1 MTLIDYRNENPMV
14 TDDAWTHVAEDAALP
29 TDRPATLSLQ
39 RWKAAREELYGRNLS
54 LGVRLESHER
64 VEEIL
69 PDLPRLALIALDF
82 PNLND
87 GRHFTT
93 ARLLR
98 ERYGFHGKIRATGQV
113 LRDQIDPMRR
123 CGFNEFELAENKDT
137 ASAITAFDE
146 ISVVYQPAAD
156 AQPTAAQL
164 RHRQSGPT
172 MAG

>member
-1 MTLIDYRNENPMV
+1 MPLIDYGNGNPAIA
-14 TDDAWTHVAEDAALP
+14 DDAWTHVADGAALP
-29 TDRPATLSLQ
+29 PDRPATISLE
-39 RWKAAREELYGRNLS
+39 RWKAERDGLSGRNLP

-64 VEEIL
+64 IEEIL

-98 ERYGFHGKIRATGQV
+98 ERYRFGGQVRATGQV
-113 LRDQIDPMRR
+113 LRDQIDLMRR
-123 CGFNEFELAENKDT
+123 CGFDAFELAPGKDG
-137 ASAITAFDE
+137 ASAAAAFEE

-156 AQPTAAQL
+156 TRPTAAQ
-164 RHRQSGPT
+164 RRNRPPEQAV
-172 MAG
+172 AG